1 MPRDSKSFEVDG
13 PVDFV
18 FRQWADLEN
27 LKQWAP
33 ELKEARRL
41 SDEAAEFVTEVNGQR
56 FDWIADISVRE
67 RDHTI
72 AWRSVSGLPNSG
84 QARFE
89 PAGTGR
95 TRITVD
101 YEYEMFGDPNADIE
115 EVPEMARHAVE
126 GR

>member
-1 MPRDSKSFEVDG
+1 MPRDSKTFEVDG
-13 PVDFV
+13 PVDYV
-18 FRQWADLEN
+18 FRRWADLQD
-27 LKQWAP
+27 LKNWAP
-33 ELKEARRL
+33 ELKEVRRN
-41 SDEAAEFVTEVNGQR
+41 SDDTAEFVTEINGQR

-72 AWRSVSGLPNSG
+72 VWRSVSGLPNNG

-89 PAGTGR
+89 PAGPGR

-101 YEYEMFGDPNADIE
+101 YEYELFGDPNADIE
-115 EVPEMARHAVE
+115 EVPEMVKTAGE